1 MICTACKTGLLKA
14 GTTVIP
20 YVSEKVNILVKDVP
34 AMVCDQCGAWY
45 AEPEI
50 LEDVRQIIRNEEESG
65 HLVSVVTMK
74 KAA

>member
-1 MICTACKTGLLKA
+1 MICTACKTGLLQQ

-34 AMVCDQCGAWY
+34 ALVCDQCGAWY
-45 AEPEI
+45 VEPEI
-50 LEDVRQIIRNEEESG
+50 LESVRQVIRNEEESG

>member
-1 MICTACKTGLLKA
+1 MICTACKTGSLQP

-20 YVSEKVNILVKDVP
+20 YVSETVNILVKEVP

-45 AEPEI
+45 VEPEI
-50 LEDVRQIIRNEEESG
+50 LESVRQMIQEEKDSG
-65 HLVSVVTMK
+65 HLVSVLTMK

>member
-1 MICTACKTGLLKA
+1 MICTTCKTGSLQS

-20 YVSEKVNILVKDVP
+20 FVNDRVNILVKDVP

-45 AEPEI
+45 VEPEI
-50 LEDVRQIIRNEEESG
+50 LEHVRQIIRNEEQSG